1 MRVRIYLKGMKLVLV
16 KKATVHSSETL
27 SFKINWD
34 DLGERA
40 WGTDGDNCGSDVE
53 EGRVKPN

>member
-1 MRVRIYLKGMKLVLV
+1 MKLVLV